1 MNSEGRA
8 SARPRTCGSRS
19 LRRYRGAGIFLI
31 TGEKTL
37 NPLRMIIEE
46 LSRVMPAAERVTIP
60 GATHD
65 MWLEQPEACGKATL
79 SFLARH

>member
-1 MNSEGRA
+1 MEGA
-8 SARPRTCGSRS
+8 YHIAGSVSDARSRCGEKVE
-19 LRRYRGAGIFLI
+19 GAHALNHGK
-31 TGEKTL
+31 KTL

-46 LSRVMPAAERVTIP
+46 LSRLMPAAERVTIP

-65 MWLEQPEACGKATL
+65 MWLEEPEACGKATL